1 MSNKFYSPEMP
12 QPALFT
18 LQESTGRI
26 ELFPAVWN
34 AAEQLIHPDL
44 EIRRNGLEQLIEL
57 QAHRFSSLI
66 AYLIATRLTD
76 QDISLRAQIIE
87 ALGEV
92 LIPDNEGQ
100 PAPDEVRL
108 KLITYLS
115 QLHTREIFSILQ
127 VLAEHI
133 ELEDIVT
140 RLLDACPFAGTHLM
154 DILTDRSAAL
164 EVRIRAVEQIG
175 RVGYLDALPQ
185 LERLESRLESRM
197 NGQRSMSFVPLSK
210 SEDQELLPA
219 IHRAITLL
227 REP

>member
-1 MSNKFYSPEMP
+1 MSNKFYSPEVP
-12 QPALFT
+12 QPTLFI
-18 LQESTGRI
+18 LEESTGRI

-34 AAEQLIHPDL
+34 AAEQLIHPEL
-44 EIRRNGLEQLIEL
+44 EVRQMGLEQLIEL
-57 QAHRFSSLI
+57 QAQRFSSLV
-66 AYLIATRLTD
+66 AYLMATRLTD
-76 QDISLRAQIIE
+76 QDISIRAQIIQ
-87 ALGEV
+87 ALGDV
-92 LIPDNEGQ
+92 LIPDSNGQ

-108 KLITYLS
+108 RLITYLS
-115 QLHTREIFSILQ
+115 QLHTREIYSILQ
-127 VLAEHI
+127 VLI
-133 ELEDIVT
+133 ERNELGDIVT
-140 RLLDACPFAGTHLM
+140 RLLDACPFAGTHLV

-197 NGQRSMSFVPLSK
+197 NGQRSMSFVSLPK
-210 SEDQELLPA
+210 SEDQELIPA